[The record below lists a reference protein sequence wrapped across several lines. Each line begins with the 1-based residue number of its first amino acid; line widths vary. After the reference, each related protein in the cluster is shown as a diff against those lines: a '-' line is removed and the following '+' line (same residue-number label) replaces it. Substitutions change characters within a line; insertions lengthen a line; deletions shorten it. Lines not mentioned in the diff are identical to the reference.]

1 MMMWKKILLGVHI
14 SLVVSLIICL
24 LTLTVVALKLKQ
36 PILEKIKEVDAL
48 RQQAER
54 ALQKINS
61 LKLDKINN
69 IDAQLQTLNTFGR

>member
-1 MMMWKKILLGVHI
+1 MWKKILLGVHI

-36 PILEKIKEVDAL
+36 PVLEKIKEVDAL

-61 LKLDKINN
+61 LKIDKINN
-69 IDAQLQTLNTFGR
+69 IEAQLQTLNTFGR

>member
-24 LTLTVVALKLKQ
+24 LTLSVVALKLKQ

>member
-1 MMMWKKILLGVHI
+1 MMWKKILLGVHI
-14 SLVVSLIICL
+14 TLVVSLIICL

-36 PILEKIKEVDAL
+36 PVLEKILEKIKEVDAL

-61 LKLDKINN
+61 LNFGN
-69 IDAQLQTLNTFGR
+69 IEAQLQTLNTFGR